1 MTFWETSLK
10 LRHKNAHKTR
20 EEQQQNCCSHDHD
33 CDESSCATS
42 SLHGFVDL
50 SKLSSQNVQVEADC
64 RNVFREWNSR
74 LDTDPVG
81 IQSDEN
87 DCELILR
94 VPFTEDVK
102 LTGVVIVGGKNG
114 THPAEV
120 KLFANDKNKIDLE
133 NAHRKKPTQ
142 KFDWQE
148 DFLGVLEYETDR
160 TKFRSLSS
168 VTIFVSK
175 NMASLR
181 GEEMRTEISYVG
193 LRGEASGNRRDMIVT
208 AVYETKPMAED
219 HKVEE
224 GEMQKPRMAM

>member
-1 MTFWETSLK
+1 MCDTKTLAHMTRE
-10 LRHKNAHKTR
+10 
-20 EEQQQNCCSHDHD
+20 EEQQQNCCSHNHD

-87 DCELILR
+87 ECELILR

-160 TKFRSLSS
+160 TKFSSVSS

-224 GEMQKPRMAM
+224 GEMPRMAM